1 MLPYSLGC
9 SLTSILSG
17 IVVTRTGQYRPTMW
31 VAYAISAVG
40 FGVMYMLDGTSSTY
54 VYKMGKDQ
62 WLTWM
67 TRAEKVIYPFIA
79 ALGIGC
85 LFQVS

>member
-1 MLPYSLGC
+1 
-9 SLTSILSG
+9 
-17 IVVTRTGQYRPTMW
+17 MW
-31 VAYAISAVG
+31 VAYAICAVG

-54 VYKMGKDQ
+54 VYKMGKDL
-62 WLTWM
+62 WLTQM

-79 ALGIGC
+79 AMGIGC